1 MRAGP
6 DLFDALGCPDGKI
19 DLAPVDLRHLGLSC
33 EQASD
38 WRLRE
43 MAHIDG
49 SADRALAGIE
59 WREASPKASGGL
71 YPKRCQ
77 PIEDRRAFMLDRML
91 RIETEVE
98 EALEQQG
105 NGDLRL
111 GAGERRPQA
120 EMRTAAKGKMA
131 GVGALDIEA
140 VRLGVPRRVMAGR
153 EKRDGHHLAHLYLFA
168 PDLERV
174 LRYPAG
180 LRHGWVVTRHLFD
193 GMRNELGMGAEFDEL
208 IRIGEQ
214 RQNAVA
220 DQVGGSE
227 VAGHQKQVAGHNDL
241 ALGQPIPRL
250 LGGNERADE
259 VGAAPLASLASY

>member
-6 DLFDALGCPDGKI
+6 DLLVTLGCSDGEL
-19 DLAPVDLRHLGLSC
+19 DLPPVDFRHLGLPGD
-33 EQASD
+33 QASN
-38 WRLRE
+38 RRRRE
-43 MAHIDG
+43 MAHVDRRADG
-49 SADRALAGIE
+49 TLTGIE

-91 RIETEVE
+91 RIETEAE

-111 GAGERRPQA
+111 GAGERRPQT

-131 GVGALDIEA
+131 SVGALDIET
-140 VRLGVPRRVMAGR
+140 VRLGVPRWVTAGR
-153 EKRDGHHLAHLYLFA
+153 EKRNGHHLAHLYLFA

-174 LRYPAG
+174 QRYPAG
-180 LRHGWVVTRHLFD
+180 LRHGWIVTQHLFD

-220 DQVGGSE
+220 DQVGGGE
-227 VAGHQKQVAGHNDL
+227 VAGHQQQVTGHNDL

-250 LGGNERADE
+250 LG
-259 VGAAPLASLASY
+259 